1 MLRFAASL
9 LLLTMSATAAV
20 KIEKTNYKGW
30 ANSYCITN
38 GEVELIV
45 TSDIGPRIMRYA
57 FVGGPNFFKEFA
69 EGLGKSGEPAWV
81 ARGGHRVWAAPEDAV
96 RTYAPDNGPVHIEIR
111 GDVLKAT
118 EPVEPLTGL
127 EKQIVVKLS
136 PEGTGVEVLHRIKN
150 AGKQSLDL
158 APWALTMMA
167 QGGVG
172 IHGFPPRGKHPEVLY
187 PTNPLV
193 MWAFSNLSDHRWR
206 YTRKYLMLHQDPTD
220 AEPTKLGSF
229 NKNTWAAYALG
240 GGLFIKRYDAQDSPK
255 NYPDF
260 GCSFETFTGADFLEL
275 ETLGPLQH
283 LKPGAS
289 LEHIEHWTLHKN
301 VHLRDFTDAELDRV
315 VVPLVGA
322 GRPGGPV

>member
-9 LLLTMSATAAV
+9 LLLTMSAAAAV

-30 ANSYCITN
+30 PNSYRISN

-45 TSDIGPRIMRYA
+45 TSEIGPRIMRYA
-57 FVGGPNFFKEFA
+57 FVGGQNFFKEFNEA
-69 EGLGKSGEPAWV
+69 LGKSGEAAWV
-81 ARGGHRVWAAPEDAV
+81 ARGGHRIWAAPEDAV
-96 RTYAPDNGPVHIEIR
+96 RTYATDNGPVHIEIK
-111 GDVLKAT
+111 GDVLEAT

-136 PEGTGVEVLHRIKN
+136 PQGTSVEVLHRIRN
-150 AGKQSLDL
+150 AGKQTLEL

-206 YTRKYLMLHQDPTD
+206 FTRKYLMLHQDPTN
-220 AEPTKLGSF
+220 AEPHKLGSF
-229 NKNTWAAYALG
+229 NKNTWAAYCAERRAVHQALRCRG
-240 GGLFIKRYDAQDSPK
+240 FAEELSGLR
-255 NYPDF
+255 
-260 GCSFETFTGADFLEL
+260 L
-275 ETLGPLQH
+275 
-283 LKPGAS
+283 
-289 LEHIEHWTLHKN
+289 
-301 VHLRDFTDAELDRV
+301 
-315 VVPLVGA
+315 LV
-322 GRPGGPV
+322 

>member
-150 AGKQSLDL
+150 AGKHSLDL

-206 YTRKYLMLHQDPTD
+206 YTRKYLMLHQDPAN

-289 LEHIEHWTLHKN
+289 LEHVEHWTLHKN

-315 VVPLVGA
+315 VAPLVGA
-322 GRPGGPV
+322 R